1 MVIGGQHLLG
11 RSEKRTAAQE
21 WWLQKKKDQRLG
33 FGRRSGGNSASNRI
47 VNCASS
53 KSSCCWV
60 ILRLYYV
67 RPIGIKS
74 SKLRKRLKC
83 KKTLGGRKVGRLIQC
98 NLSGDRDRCDI
109 GARRSPREKMI
120 MLLKT
125 PWGHPFPLRFFCSST
140 KVSGNRHACQTPL
153 SMGEKAKAKHNDTGR
168 SHHSD
173 RSVSYSKNN
182 KLQWLFNIN
191 KTDTFIG
198 WVWSAWRQH

>member
-1 MVIGGQHLLG
+1 MMTVEKERSTPRFWPSQWRQQCEQPYRQLRLKQIQLLLG
-11 RSEKRTAAQE
+11 YITAILRTSNRHRG
-21 WWLQKKKDQRLG
+21 KPRLG
-33 FGRRSGGNSASNRI
+33 
-47 VNCASS
+47 
-53 KSSCCWV
+53 
-60 ILRLYYV
+60 
-67 RPIGIKS
+67 S

-83 KKTLGGRKVGRLIQC
+83 KKTLGGRTVGRLILC
-98 NLSGDRDRCDI
+98 NLSGNRDRCDI

-125 PWGHPFPLRFFCSST
+125 PWGHPFPVRFFCSST
-140 KVSGNRHACQTPL
+140 KVSGNRHACQKK
-153 SMGEKAKAKHNDTGR
+153 KAKAKHNDTGR
-168 SHHSD
+168 SRHSD